1 MRHTEC
7 HFLFFFFLQ
16 GSAAAETPSAVR
28 RDIKTTAAE
37 GGDYEKLNKRPL
49 PRREAIRHKMEA
61 AV

>member
-1 MRHTEC
+1 MS
-7 HFLFFFFLQ
+7 FSFFSFQ

-37 GGDYEKLNKRPL
+37 GGDDEKLNKRPL
-49 PRREAIRHKMEA
+49 PHREAIRHKMEA

>member
-1 MRHTEC
+1 MSFS
-7 HFLFFFFLQ
+7 FLSFQ
-16 GSAAAETPSAVR
+16 GSAAAETASAMR

-37 GGDYEKLNKRPL
+37 GGDDEKLNKRPL